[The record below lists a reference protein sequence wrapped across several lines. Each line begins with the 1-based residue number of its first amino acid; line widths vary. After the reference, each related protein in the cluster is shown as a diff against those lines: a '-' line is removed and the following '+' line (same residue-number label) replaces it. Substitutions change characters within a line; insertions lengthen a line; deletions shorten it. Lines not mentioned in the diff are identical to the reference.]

1 LAIIPETQ
9 PSTLGP
15 ILTALPSSVAIPRE
29 LPGWEWLRAHDRGFA
44 ALRRATRAAILM
56 PTAFALGGPVLG
68 NPVLATFAALGS
80 FAMLLLVDFGGTIVN
95 RLQCQAALAVASM
108 VLITLGTLASR
119 TTWLAAVLIAVVAFG
134 VLFAG
139 VVSSV
144 LAGATLSLLLPL
156 IIAVSLHGPASSI
169 PDRLEGWGIA
179 SLFSLFAISVLWP
192 APARDPVRSSA
203 IAACRALA
211 TRLRIEV
218 DFVMGGGQDGAKVSE
233 AEYRQ
238 AVTASDAAV
247 DAVQTGFLA
256 TPYRPTGLSTSARAV
271 VRLVDELRWLN
282 SIVLRSVLTASSP
295 MTPIPAVCAV
305 KRAAADVL
313 ARAADLLEA
322 PGTAGSLDDAT
333 AQLRQSLEE
342 LERVSTAR
350 LPDSAGPGDEQEHA
364 MRVVTALDPSFRSQE
379 LSFIVLQI
387 AANVDYAA
395 RAERR
400 SWLEKVLGRQPTGF
414 VGFLTAASERARTHT
429 ARDSVWLHNSV
440 RGALGLGLAVLI
452 ADLLAVQHSFW
463 VALATISVLRSS
475 ALNTGQNI
483 VRAVLGTT
491 VGFVIGGG
499 IVALVGTNTAVLW
512 ALLPFAVLLA
522 GLAPTTVSFA
532 AGQAAFTLTLTI
544 LFNLLAPAGW
554 QLGLV
559 RIEDIALGGAVSFL
573 VGVMLWPRG
582 AGVALGRALSAA
594 YTDSVSYLTSAVA
607 YGLGRCDAARGA
619 PQPPVEQAVQAAAS
633 ARRLDDTLR
642 GYLAERG
649 AKPLPLA
656 QVTALV
662 TGVVGVRL
670 AGDAVLQLWDGDTAD
685 GGDRAAAR
693 RELLSGSDLVRGW
706 YARFAESLAGRGAVP
721 DPLTADAVADG
732 RLVEAVGH
740 DLRDPDGNATATAVR
755 VIWTGDHL
763 DAVRRLQGMLVGPAQ
778 EAVDQQALG

>member
-1 LAIIPETQ
+1 MGSSVHAP
-9 PSTLGP
+9 G
-15 ILTALPSSVAIPRE
+15 TALTSLSLNLTHRE
-29 LPGWEWLRAHDRGFA
+29 LPGWEWLRRHDRGFA
-44 ALRRATRAAILM
+44 ALRRAARAAILM
-56 PTAFALGGPVLG
+56 PAAFAFGGPVLG

-80 FAMLLLVDFGGTIVN
+80 FAMMLLVDFGGSIRN
-95 RLQCQAALAVASM
+95 RLQCQAALAVACM

-119 TTWLAAVLIAVVAFG
+119 TTWLAAVLIAVLAFG

-144 LAGATLSLLLPL
+144 LAGASLSLLLPL
-156 IIAVSLHGPASSI
+156 IIAVNLPGPASSI

-179 SLFSLFAISVLWP
+179 SLLSLFAISVLWP

-211 TRLRIEV
+211 NRLRVEV
-218 DFVMGGGQDGAKVSE
+218 DFVLAGGAGGDAASAAAYRE
-233 AEYRQ
+233 AL
-238 AVTASDAAV
+238 AASDAAV
-247 DAVQTGFLA
+247 QAVQTGFFA

-282 SIVLRSVLTASSP
+282 SIVLRSALTAPKAIKSISE
-295 MTPIPAVCAV
+295 VCAV

-313 ARAADLLEA
+313 ACGADLLEA
-322 PGTAGSLDDAT
+322 PEHAAALGDAT
-333 AQLRQSLEE
+333 ARLRTALED

-350 LPDSAGPGDEQEHA
+350 LPESAPAGDAQEHA

-400 SWLEKVLGRQPTGF
+400 TWWQKVLGRQPTGF
-414 VGFLTAASERARTHT
+414 VGFLSAASQRATSHT
-429 ARDSVWLHNSV
+429 ARDSVWLHNSI
-440 RGALGLGLAVLI
+440 RGAAGLGLAVLV

-483 VRAVLGTT
+483 VRAVLGTSI
-491 VGFVIGGG
+491 GLVIGGG
-499 IVALVGTNTAVLW
+499 IVALVGTNTALLW
-512 ALLPFAVLLA
+512 VLLPFAVLLA
-522 GLAPTTVSFA
+522 GLAPATVSFE
-532 AGQAAFTLTLTI
+532 AGQAAFTLTLMI
-544 LFNLLAPAGW
+544 LFNLIAPAGW
-554 QLGLV
+554 QIGLV
-559 RIEDIALGGAVSFL
+559 RIEDIALGGGVSLL
-573 VGVMLWPRG
+573 VGLMLWPRG

-607 YGLGRCDAARGA
+607 YGLGRCDSSGPA
-619 PQPPVEQAVQAAAS
+619 PGPPVEQAAQAAAA
-633 ARRLDDTLR
+633 ARRLDDTYR

-649 AKPLPLA
+649 AKPVPLA
-656 QVTALV
+656 EVTALV
-662 TGVVGVRL
+662 NGVVGVRL
-670 AGDAVLQLWDGDTAD
+670 AGDAVLQLWDGDAAN
-685 GGDRAAAR
+685 GGDRSAAR
-693 RELLSGSDLVRGW
+693 RELLSGSDMVRGW
-706 YARFAESLAGRGAVP
+706 YARFAESLVGQGTVP
-721 DPLTADAVADG
+721 EPLGADAVADG
-732 RLVEAVGH
+732 RLVDAVGH
-740 DLRDPDGNATATAVR
+740 DLRDEDGHATATAVR

-778 EAVDQQALG
+778 AAVTQEALG

>member
-1 LAIIPETQ
+1 
-9 PSTLGP
+9 
-15 ILTALPSSVAIPRE
+15 LTALPSSVAIPRE
-29 LPGWEWLRAHDRGFA
+29 LPGWEWLRAHDRGFV

-56 PTAFALGGPVLG
+56 PTAFALAGPVLG
-68 NPVLATFAALGS
+68 GGPALATFAALGS
-80 FAMLLLVDFGGTIVN
+80 FAMLLLVDFGGSIRN
-95 RLQCQAALAVASM
+95 RLQCQAALAVTCM
-108 VLITLGTLASR
+108 ILIALGTLASR
-119 TTWLAAVLIAVVAFG
+119 TTWLAAVTIAVVSFG

-144 LAGATLSLLLPL
+144 LASATTALLLPL
-156 IIAVSLHGPASSI
+156 ILAVSLPATASAI
-169 PDRLEGWGIA
+169 PDRIAGWGIA
-179 SLFSLFAISVLWP
+179 SLFSLVAISLLWP

-211 TRLRIEV
+211 TRLRVEI
-218 DFVMGGGQDGAKVSE
+218 DFVVAREAGGEVVDE

-238 AVTASDAAV
+238 AIATSDAAV
-247 DAVQTGFLA
+247 EAVQTGFFA

-282 SIVLRSVLTASSP
+282 AIVLRSAITAPSE
-295 MTPIPAVCAV
+295 MKAIHEVCDV
-305 KRAAADVL
+305 KRAAAEVL
-313 ARAADLLEA
+313 SCAADLLEA
-322 PGTAGSLDDAT
+322 PAKDGPLDEAT
-333 AQLRQSLEE
+333 ARLRSALEE

-350 LPDSAGPGDEQEHA
+350 LPEPAEPGDEHEHA

-400 SWLEKVLGRQPTGF
+400 TWLQKVLGRQPTGF
-414 VGFLTAASERARTHT
+414 VGFLTAASQRAISHT
-429 ARDSVWLHNSV
+429 ARDSVWLHNSL
-440 RGALGLGLAVLI
+440 RGAAGLGLAVLV
-452 ADLLAVQHSFW
+452 ADLLSVQHAFW
-463 VALATISVLRSS
+463 VALATLAVLRSS

-522 GLAPTTVSFA
+522 GLAPATVSFA

-554 QLGLV
+554 HLGLV
-559 RIEDIALGGAVSFL
+559 RIEDIALGGAVSLL
-573 VGVMLWPRG
+573 VGLMLWPRG

-594 YTDSVSYLTSAVA
+594 YTDSLSYLTSAVA
-607 YGLGRCDAARGA
+607 YGVGRCDAGGGTTG
-619 PQPPVEQAVQAAAS
+619 PPVGQAAQAAAA
-633 ARRLDDTLR
+633 ARRLDDTYR
-642 GYLAERG
+642 SYLAERG
-649 AKPLPLA
+649 AKPVPLA
-656 QVTALV
+656 EVTALV
-662 TGVVGVRL
+662 TGVVAVRL
-670 AGDAVLQLWDGDTAD
+670 AGDAVLQLWDGDVSD
-685 GGDRAAAR
+685 GGDRSAAR
-693 RELLSGSDLVRGW
+693 RELLSGSDMVRGW
-706 YARFAESLAGRGAVP
+706 YARFAESLVGRGTVP
-721 DPLTADAVADG
+721 EALQDNAVADG
-732 RLVEAVGH
+732 RLVDAVSH
-740 DLRDPDGNATATAVR
+740 DLRDEDGNASATAVR

-778 EAVDQQALG
+778 QAVDQQALG